1 MGGAEATV
9 GEVAIGDGAVAAA
22 GVAADVVGAVGG
34 GGMVVAVGGDGGV
47 AGVERVA
54 VAGATRPMREAAV
67 AHHCLSLW

>member
-9 GEVAIGDGAVAAA
+9 GEVAVGDGAVDVA

-34 GGMVVAVGGDGGV
+34 GGMVVAVGGDGRI

-54 VAGATRPMREAAV
+54 VAGATRPMREVAV
-67 AHHCLSLW
+67 ALDCRPRY